1 MILVL
6 GATGFVGRALVP
18 ALLAEGERVRA
29 ASRRPPPR
37 TADPRLEWVSC
48 DVTRPATLGPAL
60 EGVDCV
66 YYLVHSMG
74 RRGERDY
81 RSAERAA
88 ARALALT
95 AAERGVR
102 RIVYLGGV
110 APQGECSEHLAS
122 RLEVGEIL
130 RSGPV
135 PTIELRASMI
145 VGAGSVSFQIVR
157 DLALRLPFMILP
169 RWLASRSRPVA
180 LADAVQALLD
190 ARRIRSDGSACFD
203 IPGPETLSGRD
214 LLMRV
219 GALDGRRIPSVNVPV
234 LTPRLSAMWLA
245 LVTSADYRLAR
256 ELVLGLTSDLLPRDE
271 RFWEL
276 TGHTQLESFDDAA
289 SEAIRVGPGRRGLR
303 GRLASTEEA
312 AMRRLS
318 ADRSRRT
325 VS

>member
-1 MILVL
+1 ML

-18 ALLAEGERVRA
+18 ALLAEHERVRA
-29 ASRRPPPR
+29 GSRRPAPPPAR
-37 TADPRLEWVSC
+37 PDLEWVTC
-48 DVTRPATLGPAL
+48 DVTRPAMLPPAL
-60 EGVDCV
+60 EGIDCV

-74 RRGERDY
+74 SRGERDF

-88 ARALALT
+88 ARELAR
-95 AAERGVR
+95 AAADAGVR

-110 APQGECSEHLAS
+110 APAGTCSPHLAS

-130 RSGPV
+130 RAGRV

-145 VGAGSVSFQIVR
+145 IGAGSASFQIVR

-180 LADAVQALLD
+180 LADVVQALLD
-190 ARRIRSDGSACFD
+190 ARRIRVETSASFD
-203 IPGPETLSGRD
+203 IPGPEMLSARD

-219 GALDGRRIPSVNVPV
+219 AALDGRRIPSLDVPV

-256 ELVLGLTSDLLPRDE
+256 ELVLGLTSDLLARDE
-271 RFWEL
+271 RFWTL
-276 TGHTQLESFDDAA
+276 TGHERLQSFDDAVR
-289 SEAIRVGPGRRGLR
+289 EAIRAEPGVRGLR
-303 GRLASTEEA
+303 GRLASTTEA
-312 AMRRLS
+312 AVRRLS
-318 ADRSRRT
+318 ARPHP
-325 VS
+325 

>member
-18 ALLAEGERVRA
+18 ALLAEGEHVRA
-29 ASRRPPPR
+29 ASRHPPSRPV
-37 TADPRLEWVSC
+37 ADTRLEWVSC
-48 DVTRPATLGPAL
+48 DVTRPRTLATAL

-74 RRGERDY
+74 SAGERDY

-88 ARALALT
+88 AREVALA
-95 AAERGVR
+95 AAKSQVR

-110 APQGECSEHLAS
+110 EPQGKRSEHLAS

-130 RSGPV
+130 RSGRV

-145 VGAGSVSFQIVR
+145 IGAGSASFQIVR
-157 DLALRLPFMILP
+157 DLALRLPFMLLP
-169 RWLASRSRPVA
+169 RWLSSRSRPIA
-180 LADAVQALLD
+180 LADVVQALLD
-190 ARRIRSDGSACFD
+190 ARRLPIEGSASFD
-203 IPGPETLSGRD
+203 IPGPEMLSGRD

-219 GALDGRRIPSVNVPV
+219 AALDNRWIPSVNVPV

-271 RFWEL
+271 RFWSL
-276 TGHTQLESFDDAA
+276 TGHTTLRSFDDAA
-289 SEAIRVGPGRRGLR
+289 REALHPDAGKRGLR
-303 GRLASTEEA
+303 GRLAMREEEA
-312 AMRRLS
+312 VRRLS
-318 ADRSRRT
+318 PRR
-325 VS
+325 VPGA

>member
-1 MILVL
+1 MLLVL

-18 ALLAEGERVRA
+18 ALLAEHERVRA

-37 TADPRLEWVSC
+37 SARADLEWVAC
-48 DVTRPATLGPAL
+48 DVTRPATLRPAL
-60 EGVDCV
+60 EGIDCV

-74 RRGERDY
+74 SRGERDF

-88 ARALALT
+88 ASELARA
-95 AAERGVR
+95 AAEAGVR

-110 APQGECSEHLAS
+110 APEGTSSPHLAR

-130 RSGPV
+130 RAGEV

-145 VGAGSVSFQIVR
+145 IGAGSASFQIVR

-169 RWLASRSRPVA
+169 RWLASRSRPIA
-180 LADAVQALLD
+180 LADVVQALLD
-190 ARRIRSDGSACFD
+190 ARRIRSEGSESFD
-203 IPGPETLSGRD
+203 IPGPETLSARD

-219 GALDGRRIPSVNVPV
+219 AALDGRRIPSIEVPV
-234 LTPRLSAMWLA
+234 LTPRLSATWLA

-271 RFWEL
+271 RFWTL
-276 TGHTQLESFDDAA
+276 IGHARLRPFDDAVRD
-289 SEAIRVGPGRRGLR
+289 AIRAQPRRAGLR
-303 GRLASTEEA
+303 GLLATKEEA
-312 AMRRLS
+312 VVRRLS
-318 ADRSRRT
+318 ARRPSRG
-325 VS
+325 